1 MTKVNID
8 LIYLFSLKT
17 NSTAIKIEK
26 FSIYSI
32 YSIYSEVLNILL
44 GKSSLK

>member
-32 YSIYSEVLNILL
+32 YSEVLNILL